1 MSKESIKK
9 LETVVESIEKDFSE
23 NKTFNMK
30 ITIDSTLMS
39 INLANQNEGN
49 IIYKKDLIDLKVRL
63 DNILKQL

>member
-49 IIYKKDLIDLKVRL
+49 IISKKDLIDLKVRL